1 MPPPSPEGLCGTSL
15 ALRRSQPSPLAGILH
30 DEGADDAGG
39 EADAAE
45 DGDAEEPLLGDLVV
59 DELAQVGGLQ
69 VGGLLVEE
77 QVVVAAGLAV
87 VAELVVAEGEVVQAL
102 AAALG
107 GDAKDFGQEADAEL
121 LVAAVVGLDEALES
135 RSVRER
141 ESRMGNACGLGAGAK
156 AKEGTYPGVVELC
169 LHAYH
174 VALLFV
180 LRAENLELCGVERPV
195 TDCSLLAFWQNV
207 HDYRDRPK
215 GVGVETDV
223 SASRASAI

>member
-1 MPPPSPEGLCGTSL
+1 MLVCVRFAVSVARRL
-15 ALRRSQPSPLAGILH
+15 ARQYSCFAVLSASPLAGILH
-30 DEGADDAGG
+30 DESADDAGG

-87 VAELVVAEGEVVQAL
+87 VAELVIAEGEVVQAL

-121 LVAAVVGLDEALES
+121 LVAAVRGLDEALES
-135 RSVRER
+135 RPVRER
-141 ESRMGNACGLGAGAK
+141 ESQEWGMH
-156 AKEGTYPGVVELC
+156 VVWRRE
-169 LHAYH
+169 
-174 VALLFV
+174 
-180 LRAENLELCGVERPV
+180 
-195 TDCSLLAFWQNV
+195 
-207 HDYRDRPK
+207 
-215 GVGVETDV
+215 
-223 SASRASAI
+223 